1 MADNPCDIEI
11 SGGHL
16 ADFMREGI
24 AEIALSSAVAASV
37 LAFGLAVTTI
47 DTGHVVEVLTSTKGI
62 QVLEVGHVADITIGT
77 LHAVNV
83 ALDKSRARDRVYQG
97 LSDLSVDLGHVGDM
111 LSGRVPNLV
120 NDRAQVEDFVHQ
132 AAIGTAV
139 TIDKAKVRD
148 FFVRRATELVAD
160 SGHLADFAQ
169 QSARRS
175 DSVLEHVHISDLLLS
190 SSSTVDTEFD
200 LGHVGDLLTGVASTS
215 QVVIDSALVE
225 GWAVHDSGSIVWTAD
240 CGSMGMSCI
249 QAKGLQGIAL
259 LQGNLIGCSA
269 EGLHAFT
276 GPSSPCITTGVTDY
290 GNSFEK
296 RAGYVYVG
304 YSGQPLTITVTVAQ
318 EGNPASYGYPMPAR
332 TANYSSP
339 GRAKLGRGLRSRYW
353 QFALSGPQFTLND
366 VELVMDTTSRKI

>member
-1 MADNPCDIEI
+1 MSDNPCDIEV

-16 ADFMREGI
+16 ADFTRAGLV
-24 AEIALSSAVAASV
+24 EIALSSAVAASI
-37 LAFGLAVTTI
+37 LAFGLAATTI
-47 DTGHVVEVLTSTKGI
+47 DNGHVADVLTSTKGI
-62 QVLEVGHVADITIGT
+62 QVLEVGHVGDTSIGT
-77 LHAVNV
+77 LHALSI
-83 ALDKSRARDRVYQG
+83 ALDKVRVRDCAYQS
-97 LSDLSVDLGHVGDM
+97 LRDISVDHGLVGEV
-111 LSGRVPNLV
+111 LSGRVPSLV
-120 NDRAQVEDFVHQ
+120 KDRAQVGDFVHQ
-132 AAIGTAV
+132 AATGTAV

-148 FFVRRATELVAD
+148 FFIRRATELVAD

-175 DSVLEHVHISDLLLS
+175 DGVLEHGHASDLLLS
-190 SSSTVDTEFD
+190 SSSTVDSQFD

-225 GWAVHDSGSIVWTAD
+225 GWAVHDSGSLVWTAD

-249 QAKGLQGIAL
+249 QARGLQGIAL
-259 LQGNLIGCSA
+259 LQGNLIGCSP

-276 GPSSPCITTGVTDY
+276 GPSSPRITTGVTDY

-318 EGNPASYGYPMPAR
+318 EGSPASYGYPMPAR

-353 QFALSGPQFTLND
+353 QFTLSGPQFTLND

>member
-16 ADFMREGI
+16 ADFTQAGLV
-24 AEIALSSAVAASV
+24 EIAFSSAATASI

-47 DTGHVVEVLTSTKGI
+47 ESAHVADVLTSTKGI

-132 AAIGTAV
+132 AATGTAV

-175 DSVLEHVHISDLLLS
+175 DSVLEHGHASDLLLS
-190 SSSTVDTEFD
+190 SSSTVDTQLD
-200 LGHVGDLLTGVASTS
+200 LGHVGDLATGAAFTS
-215 QVVIDSALVE
+215 QLVFDSALVE
-225 GWAVHDSGSIVWTAD
+225 GWAIHDHGSLLWTAD
-240 CGSMGMSCI
+240 CASMGMSCI
-249 QAKGLQGIAL
+249 QAQGLQGIAL
-259 LQGNLIGCSA
+259 LRGDLIGCSP

-276 GPSSPCITTGVTDY
+276 GSSSPRVITGVTDY

-304 YSGQPLTITVTVAQ
+304 YSGQPLTITVTAAQ
-318 EGNPASYGYPMPAR
+318 EGNPASYDYPMPAR